1 MCIFQS
7 GKDIPPVVSSKPP
20 DTTIIVEHNH
30 IYHYGISLLAPLDS
44 SSRYSTSSLMKLI
57 QGSLEDSLLLASFF
71 DNAVVFLLPLYLI
84 FEVSW
89 LITGTI
95 WVFGSSSIS
104 DPNACDHTLYVFS
117 LVVII
122 NFWIHLLTP
131 LIFMITLCCT
141 RIFPFCGYSAYWKIA
156 KTAIDN
162 WTRRTRLLIASTL
175 SLPLGISMIS
185 VGIMSLSHCTTESED
200 KLSDSTSR
208 IPIWLIVSGVALLF
222 VPTIYLV
229 YDKYC
234 KHEDSGPLI
243 KALSQTVV
251 ITYLL
256 IGLAWAI
263 VGFLWVFGSV
273 SHEICGSD
281 SATYRFAFSTLI
293 ILNIRKTR
301 TCSVKRNNSNTA
313 LVSYSNFYF
322 NSTLPFSFPPFPVK
336 ARGYTIENVKTKI
349 QDKEGIPPDQQRLI
363 FAGKQLEDG
372 RTLSDYNIQKEST
385 LHLVLRLRG
394 GVIEPTL
401 RLLAQKYNADKMI
414 CRKCYARLHPRATNC
429 RKKKCGHTSNIRP
442 KKKLNK
448 GDERGIYKVISEI
461 DELRLKKEMEKE
473 EYIDDDSDTE
483 SGSDEDNTLIFVGN
497 PIKDPQILSGI
508 VEVQN
513 SIREHEQILR
523 DCCMDNRLIHLTF
536 EMLILDGNEG
546 IREGTD
552 LIDRGSDIIK
562 NLQEIELQ
570 IEGLGTFGQ
579 RVLYAKVNPTDQ
591 MLFNQLHSIILSAI
605 KESSPKVKT
614 TNKFEYV
621 PHITITK
628 VSRPISKIRH
638 SKYIPGSYYSQFDQ
652 KSFGKFVVDNIKLCV
667 IENDRGSDGFYRTL
681 NTIEL

>member
-7 GKDIPPVVSSKPP
+7 GKDIPPVVRLSLRTLQYLVIPLLSLAILVIGALHSSGDYCGAQPYLP
-20 DTTIIVEHNH
+20 LWHIIAGSSGLVIPILYLLFDEINPRLSRRFP
-30 IYHYGISLLAPLDS
+30 SLS
-44 SSRYSTSSLMKLI
+44 
-57 QGSLEDSLLLASFF
+57 EFF

-293 ILNIRKTR
+293 ILNVIMDLWI
-301 TCSVKRNNSNTA
+301 C
-313 LVSYSNFYF
+313 F
-322 NSTLPFSFPPFPVK
+322 
-336 ARGYTIENVKTKI
+336 KI
-349 QDKEGIPPDQQRLI
+349 CVVLYWA
-363 FAGKQLEDG
+363 F
-372 RTLSDYNIQKEST
+372 LSD
-385 LHLVLRLRG
+385 
-394 GVIEPTL
+394 
-401 RLLAQKYNADKMI
+401 D
-414 CRKCYARLHPRATNC
+414 
-429 RKKKCGHTSNIRP
+429 
-442 KKKLNK
+442 
-448 GDERGIYKVISEI
+448 
-461 DELRLKKEMEKE
+461 
-473 EYIDDDSDTE
+473 
-483 SGSDEDNTLIFVGN
+483 
-497 PIKDPQILSGI
+497 
-508 VEVQN
+508 
-513 SIREHEQILR
+513 
-523 DCCMDNRLIHLTF
+523 
-536 EMLILDGNEG
+536 
-546 IREGTD
+546 
-552 LIDRGSDIIK
+552 
-562 NLQEIELQ
+562 
-570 IEGLGTFGQ
+570 
-579 RVLYAKVNPTDQ
+579 
-591 MLFNQLHSIILSAI
+591 
-605 KESSPKVKT
+605 
-614 TNKFEYV
+614 
-621 PHITITK
+621 
-628 VSRPISKIRH
+628 
-638 SKYIPGSYYSQFDQ
+638 
-652 KSFGKFVVDNIKLCV
+652 
-667 IENDRGSDGFYRTL
+667 
-681 NTIEL
+681 